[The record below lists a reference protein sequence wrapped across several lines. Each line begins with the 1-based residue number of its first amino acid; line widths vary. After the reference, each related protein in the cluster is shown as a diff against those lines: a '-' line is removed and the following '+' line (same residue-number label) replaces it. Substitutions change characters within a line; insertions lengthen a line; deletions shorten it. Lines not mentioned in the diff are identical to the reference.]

1 MSGEKSQRMGFCVF
15 LNTTPADGEGPL
27 QRAAYC
33 VFAYW
38 QTTTANTTP
47 DEGEGMATM
56 LKTEQGKGF

>member
-27 QRAAYC
+27 QRATYC